1 MKVAIVS
8 VALLFSAGM
17 LTTTPVFA
25 AGDNSNSS
33 SNTCNNGWVWDK
45 KAKKCVRKDA
55 SLDQDSLYEAG
66 RDLAHAERFEEA
78 IEVLSLASVDNDKRV
93 LNYLGYSNRKLGR
106 IEVGLKYYRQA
117 LALDPEYTLVREYM
131 GEALLQK
138 GDLEGALEQLVEIK
152 RLCKGRGCSEYT
164 DLAGQIAAYVKK
176 QNS

>member
-1 MKVAIVS
+1 
-8 VALLFSAGM
+8 M
-17 LTTTPVFA
+17 LTATPVYA
-25 AGDNSNSS
+25 AGDNSNT
-33 SNTCNNGWVWDK
+33 NTCNAGWVWDK
-45 KAKKCVRKDA
+45 QKKKCVRKDA
-55 SLDQDSLYEAG
+55 SLDQDSLYDAG
-66 RDLAHAERFEEA
+66 RSLAHAGRFEEA
-78 IEVLSLASVDNDKRV
+78 IEILSRASAKDDKRV

-106 IEVGLKYYRQA
+106 IDVGLEYYRRA

-164 DLAGQIAAYVKK
+164 DLAGQIAAFVKE